1 MGKALQMVSPLGLH
15 NMLEQYYYKAG
26 GGPMVRKQVR
36 RTWEVRRTFPSPGFS
51 ESPMSDTHPQQAYQS
66 NIPKKTCKQ
75 MLKLLQSF
83 ITIRITVWIQRSRY
97 IYIYV

>member
-36 RTWEVRRTFPSPGFS
+36 RTWEVRR
-51 ESPMSDTHPQQAYQS
+51 EVVL
-66 NIPKKTCKQ
+66 I
-75 MLKLLQSF
+75 
-83 ITIRITVWIQRSRY
+83 
-97 IYIYV
+97 

>member
-36 RTWEVRRTFPSPGFS
+36 RTWEVRRTSP
-51 ESPMSDTHPQQAYQS
+51 PQDSQKVQ
-66 NIPKKTCKQ
+66 
-75 MLKLLQSF
+75 
-83 ITIRITVWIQRSRY
+83 
-97 IYIYV
+97 